1 MSYQQ
6 EVLTLI
12 DKYTQ
17 DIAYQELHWEGT
29 MAGYLDIVSKK
40 PEVLRNA
47 FQRIYDMII
56 SYGTEEYIENKEKLI
71 RYKFFSDPDNE
82 GEDAVYGLE
91 RPLMHLVNI
100 FKSASRH
107 YGTERRVLLLH
118 GPVGSAKSTIVR
130 LLKKGLEAYSKT
142 NEGGIYTFAW
152 RLSDPDRGEVIEPCP
167 MHEEP
172 LHLLPK
178 EIRDPLIKSVNN
190 KLNGRPKIFL
200 PVDPDIAT
208 KKHVAKLKKKV
219 SEIEESAIEVSSF
232 LKTIFDKKN
241 LRSP

>member
-100 FKSASRH
+100 FKSASQNRRLMVT
-107 YGTERRVLLLH
+107 GTPWEVL
-118 GPVGSAKSTIVR
+118 PRSTMFSI
-130 LLKKGLEAYSKT
+130 S
-142 NEGGIYTFAW
+142 W
-152 RLSDPDRGEVIEPCP
+152 QW
-167 MHEEP
+167 
-172 LHLLPK
+172 
-178 EIRDPLIKSVNN
+178 
-190 KLNGRPKIFL
+190 
-200 PVDPDIAT
+200 
-208 KKHVAKLKKKV
+208 
-219 SEIEESAIEVSSF
+219 
-232 LKTIFDKKN
+232 
-241 LRSP
+241 